1 MILQTLIKSADSLT
15 HKFKLHG
22 KIVAILS
29 HLSIKIYP
37 MLSFKKFTIAFLTI
51 TFFVFN
57 QNTFAANVH
66 SDSNELSAPADLNEF
81 FSNSNTFFG
90 KYVSNGKVDYAL
102 IGKQK
107 AELVT
112 LINMIEKADV
122 SKADKNTKTA
132 FYLNAYNLLT
142 INSVV
147 MNMPIKSPL
156 DVKGFFDAKPHNI
169 AGNMITLNDIENKF
183 LRPDPRV
190 HFALVCAAIGCPKLM
205 SEAYMPDKVQT
216 QLINQTKKAMNDAS
230 FIKVDDSAKTVAIS
244 QLFDWYKDDFV
255 NNTGT
260 VINFI
265 NKFRNT
271 PIPADYTITFYNYD
285 WNLNIK

>member
-1 MILQTLIKSADSLT
+1 MISYKKSSIACLIIIFCA
-15 HKFKLHG
+15 
-22 KIVAILS
+22 
-29 HLSIKIYP
+29 
-37 MLSFKKFTIAFLTI
+37 
-51 TFFVFN
+51 FN
-57 QNTFAANVH
+57 QNTIAANVRT
-66 SDSNELSAPADLNEF
+66 DSNELSAPTDLNEF
-81 FSNSNTFFG
+81 FSKANSFLG

-107 AELVT
+107 AELET
-112 LINMIEKADV
+112 LINMIEKADL
-122 SKADKNTKTA
+122 SNADKSTKTA

-142 INSVV
+142 IHSVV

-156 DVKGFFDAKPHNI
+156 DVKGFFDAKQHNV
-169 AGNMITLNDIENKF
+169 AGNMNTLNDIENKY

-216 QLINQTKKAMNDAS
+216 QLINQTKKALNDAS
-230 FIKVDDSAKTVAIS
+230 FIKVDASAKTVAIS

-255 NNTGT
+255 NDTGT

-271 PIPADYTITFYNYD
+271 PIPADYAVTYYNYD
-285 WNLNIK
+285 WSLNIK

>member
-1 MILQTLIKSADSLT
+1 M
-15 HKFKLHG
+15 
-22 KIVAILS
+22 
-29 HLSIKIYP
+29 
-37 MLSFKKFTIAFLTI
+37 
-51 TFFVFN
+51 
-57 QNTFAANVH
+57 H

-81 FSNSNTFFG
+81 FPIPILFG

-156 DVKGFFDAKPHNI
+156 DVKGF
-169 AGNMITLNDIENKF
+169 
-183 LRPDPRV
+183 
-190 HFALVCAAIGCPKLM
+190 LM
-205 SEAYMPDKVQT
+205 QSR
-216 QLINQTKKAMNDAS
+216 I
-230 FIKVDDSAKTVAIS
+230 I
-244 QLFDWYKDDFV
+244 
-255 NNTGT
+255 
-260 VINFI
+260 
-265 NKFRNT
+265 
-271 PIPADYTITFYNYD
+271 
-285 WNLNIK
+285 

>member
-1 MILQTLIKSADSLT
+1 MILQTLIKSADNLT
-15 HKFKLHG
+15 HKLNLHG
-22 KIVAILS
+22 RIVANLY
-29 HLSIKIYP
+29 HLSIKKYP
-37 MLSFKKFTIAFLTI
+37 MLTFKKSTITFLII

-57 QNTFAANVH
+57 QNMFAANIH
-66 SDSNELSAPADLNEF
+66 SDSNELSAPTDLNEF
-81 FSNSNTFFG
+81 FSNANSFFG
-90 KYVSNGKVDYAL
+90 KYVSNGKVDYTL

-107 AELVT
+107 AELIS
-112 LINMIEKADV
+112 LINMIEKANV
-122 SKADKNTKTA
+122 SNADKNTRTA

-147 MNMPIKSPL
+147 VNMPIKSPL
-156 DVKGFFDAKPHNI
+156 DVKGFFDAKQHNV
-169 AGNMITLNDIENKF
+169 AGNMLTLNDIENKY

-230 FIKVDDSAKTVAIS
+230 FIKVDASAKTVAIS

-271 PIPADYTITFYNYD
+271 PIPEDYTVSFYTYD